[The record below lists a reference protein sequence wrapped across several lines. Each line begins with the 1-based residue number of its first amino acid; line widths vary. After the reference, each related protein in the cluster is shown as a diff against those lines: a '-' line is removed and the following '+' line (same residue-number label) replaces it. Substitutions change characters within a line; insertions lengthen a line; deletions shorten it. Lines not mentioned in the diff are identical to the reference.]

1 MPVTAS
7 LTPSELAVEPGGSG
21 AFTLEVAGDDG
32 QDVRFELL
40 GPAGEWALVVPPA
53 VSLPADGGTV
63 HARVVVQVPRSPR
76 VAPGP
81 STVTVR
87 ASGAEASA
95 TVDVL
100 PFADVRASLSPRAS
114 RGRSEGRHTLHVEN
128 LGNRTETR
136 AVRPGSDGALRVE
149 LEGAS
154 LRMAPGEAVS
164 VPLRV
169 KARRPRL
176 AGRPQARPFRVEV
189 GRDGAEEAAVTDGLF
204 VQERLRWPLPVA
216 LLVGAVALVGSLA
229 LGGDRDPDPGT
240 GAVAAGAPG
249 TVAGV
254 VPNQTA
260 HCPPDGADPAGTLLV
275 QNFLFCPGTV
285 TVTAGSE
292 LRWVNRDQAPH
303 TVSADNAEFDTGN
316 FGHGEVRGIRFDRS
330 GTYRYFC
337 RLHPFMRGTVVVA

>member
-100 PFADVRASLSPRAS
+100 AFGDLRASLSPRTS
-114 RGRSEGRHTLHVEN
+114 RGRARGEHTLRVEN
-128 LGNRTETR
+128 LGNR
-136 AVRPGSDGALRVE
+136 AVDAALGATAGDGRLGVDLDRT
-149 LEGAS
+149 S
-154 LRMAPGEAVS
+154 LTVAPGEAVA
-164 VPLRV
+164 VPVRV
-169 KARRPRL
+169 KARGRRLVGRPRS
-176 AGRPQARPFRVEV
+176 RPFGV
-189 GRDGAEEAAVTDGLF
+189 AVRAGDTVATTDGLF
-204 VQERLRWPLPVA
+204 VQDRVRWPLPA
-216 LLVGAVALVGSLA
+216 AVALVTLVVGLA
-229 LGGDRDPDPGT
+229 VAGGGDDPGPQVAVPT
-240 GAVAAGAPG
+240 TLAGAVPQAA
-249 TVAGV
+249 
-254 VPNQTA
+254 Q
-260 HCPPDGADPAGTLLV
+260 CPPDAATDPGGALVV
-275 QNFLFCPGTV
+275 QNFLFCPVSV
-285 TVTAGSE
+285 TVPAGSE
-292 LRWVNRDQAPH
+292 LRWSNRDQAPH
-303 TVSADNAEFDTGN
+303 TVSADGGEFDTGN
-316 FGHGEVRGIRFDRS
+316 FGRGELRSLRFDRP
-330 GTYRYFC
+330 GTFHYFC